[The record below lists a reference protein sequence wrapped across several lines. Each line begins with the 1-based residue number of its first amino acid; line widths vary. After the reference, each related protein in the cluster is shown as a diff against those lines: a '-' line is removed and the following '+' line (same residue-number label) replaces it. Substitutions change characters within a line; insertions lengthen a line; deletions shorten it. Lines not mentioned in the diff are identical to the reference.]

1 MASATVTQS
10 ARNGVTLD
18 QLDEMIALA
27 RKVEANL
34 GVMAVGGHVNAPEHS
49 TSTIAHDCFESMGI
63 LIGFINT
70 LTPSI
75 QIDVPPSPAKNEARP
90 AFSQDTFNLLVQAG
104 AIAQVI
110 NTAAYEAD
118 SAEGIGGSAW
128 AVTDMLSKVEEYV
141 ETTFK
146 ITKEVSK

>member
-49 TSTIAHDCFESMGI
+49 TSTIAYDCAQSMGV
-63 LIGFINT
+63 LIETIN
-70 LTPSI
+70 SI
-75 QIDVPPSPAKNEARP
+75 APTANAEDASPVAAAKGRP
-90 AFSQDTFNLLVQAG
+90 AFRQDVFNLLVQAG
-104 AIAQVI
+104 AVVQVI
-110 NTAAYEAD
+110 NTAAYQAD
-118 SAEGIGGSAW
+118 AAEGIGGSAW
-128 AVTDMLSKVEEYV
+128 AVTDMLAKVEEYV

-146 ITKEVSK
+146 ITEEESK